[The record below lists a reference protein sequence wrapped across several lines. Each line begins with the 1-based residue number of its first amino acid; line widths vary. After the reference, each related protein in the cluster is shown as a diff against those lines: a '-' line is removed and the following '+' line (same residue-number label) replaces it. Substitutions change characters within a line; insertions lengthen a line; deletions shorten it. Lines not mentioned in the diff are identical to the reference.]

1 MDQPVPEL
9 VLREEFGEFGFEF
22 GIGENAVSNASWE
35 GGVKGVLVESIL
47 TCHVHLKKDKTC
59 RTLW

>member
-1 MDQPVPEL
+1 MGQPVPEL
-9 VLREEFGEFGFEF
+9 VLRLEVGEFSFEF
-22 GIGENAVSNASWE
+22 GIGENAVSDASWNS
-35 GGVKGVLVESIL
+35 GVKGVLVESIL